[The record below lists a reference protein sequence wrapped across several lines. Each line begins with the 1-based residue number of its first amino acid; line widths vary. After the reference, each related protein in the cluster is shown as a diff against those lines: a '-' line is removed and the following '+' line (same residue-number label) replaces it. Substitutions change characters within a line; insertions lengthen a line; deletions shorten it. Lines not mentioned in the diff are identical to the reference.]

1 MLTASRKVWE
11 GLPKRVIV
19 PYAKLEAGVRIRSS
33 EGHEE
38 SRMKTG
44 GTPSKPK
51 YYLVIDS
58 VKVL

>member
-33 EGHEE
+33 AGHEE
-38 SRMKTG
+38 SRMKTVG
-44 GTPSKPK
+44 PPSKPT
-51 YYLVIDS
+51 YYLVSDREI
-58 VKVL
+58 VL